1 MNILSFSIPK
11 KLKKLIFEISII
23 QQNLDI
29 NNLRNTSSKY
39 VDIKTTRKLIEYYLK
54 SVGIKAMFTITVFEI
69 LLLQNRS
76 ILLSTQWATAS
87 ERVN

>member
-11 KLKKLIFEISII
+11 KLKKLIFKISII